1 MNLGMTNLRPFSKP
15 SYSNVEV
22 AELLG
27 ISLDTLHHLL
37 RLKVFP
43 EDAADPAAIRFLPQD
58 VLMIECWLTGP
69 GNLTVVGNP
78 KRLH

>member
-1 MNLGMTNLRPFSKP
+1 MTKRMTNLRQFGKT

-37 RLKVFP
+37 RIKVFP
-43 EDAADPAAIRFLPQD
+43 EDAADPTTIRFLPQD
-58 VLMIECWLTGP
+58 ILMIECWLTGP
-69 GNLTVVGNP
+69 GIPTVIRNP